1 MKQSITIL
9 LVVFTT
15 FVSVAQKKVITHNDY
30 DRWMRIGK
38 TALSENGKV
47 IVYEV
52 EPITPFADGFSE
64 VYNTQTKQNFKLNR
78 AGNSNLDFEENFVF
92 FQQKPSFETDRK
104 ERKDK
109 VKKDKKERNSFFVY
123 DVKQHKITDSIL
135 RIKDFKIPE
144 KYGNFVAVQK
154 LKELNNTK
162 ENPAKGS
169 KKDSTTVKPKKSLK
183 FEEDYLIVKNLKF
196 KSNDTL
202 FLIKNYGFVEN
213 EKAMLIA
220 KGIDTLKKKQAF
232 YKYSLE
238 DKKLTLLDYNKIK
251 FGEFGASKDGKKIAF
266 LAAKDSIKKD
276 SLKFDLFYWSNNLL
290 KKVVDTSFQ
299 QLKNGY
305 KLSTYK
311 APYFSD
317 NGKKLFFFTQLIP
330 KKFDNDTTLLKD
342 ELAEV
347 SVWSWNDKLIQTEQE
362 FNIKRSREKSY
373 LSVYDVEKERINTL
387 QDKFFDNVITA
398 KDNNSRYILG
408 ISSDPYLIES
418 TWDYPSKR
426 DIYIIDVETGQH
438 KLAIEKTSSVP
449 KLSENG
455 ENAVYY
461 RHEDQQWYVLHL
473 PTHKIINL
481 TASLKVPFYEVDNDL
496 PTLPEAYGFGGFI
509 NNKTVLLYDEF
520 DIWQID
526 LTGKINPIN
535 LTKDGRINKIEYRLV
550 QLSSDRDDVDKV
562 SYFNKNMVL
571 RGFDKKTKESGYYT
585 LNPKTYQK
593 INLIKSNKKLFEDLK
608 KSNQENVLV
617 YTRQSTNEFPN
628 IWTTKDFKNVEKV
641 SNVNKHDDEFLRGTS
656 ELVKWTSYDGKQLEG
671 ILYKPENFDAAKKYP
686 MITYFY
692 EKSAVRLNNYMTPQ
706 PSASTVNIAY
716 FTSNGYLVFVPDIVY
731 EIGYPGKSAYNCI
744 MSGVEAME
752 KLPFVDSANLGIQGQ
767 SWGGYQTAYLITKTN
782 KFKAAMAGAPVSN
795 MISAYG
801 GIRWES
807 GKNRAFQYEKTQS
820 RIGKTPWEDLNLY
833 IENSPLFGVPTI
845 ETPVL
850 IMANESD
857 GAVPKEQ
864 GIEFYIALRR
874 FQKPSWLLMY
884 KDEAHNLRK
893 QKNRKDLSVRMSQF
907 FDHYLK
913 GEKTPNWM
921 INGIEA
927 VDKGT
932 VFAYDLS
939 DDKNE

>member
-1 MKQSITIL
+1 MQRHLIL
-9 LVVFTT
+9 LL
-15 FVSVAQKKVITHNDY
+15 VSFISIVSIAQKKVITHDDY
-30 DRWMRIGK
+30 DRWMKMGE
-38 TALSENGKV
+38 TQLSEKGNI
-47 IVYEV
+47 IVYNV
-52 EPITPFADGFSE
+52 EPITPFANSIVE
-64 VYNTQTKQNFKLNR
+64 VYNTKTKTYFKLDRGINPTI
-78 AGNSNLDFEENFVF
+78 DFDENFVF

-123 DVKQHKITDSIL
+123 DVKQHKLIDSVL
-135 RIKDFKIPE
+135 KIKDFKSPE
-144 KYGNFVAVQK
+144 KYGNYVAIHK
-154 LKELNNTK
+154 LKEVSVTK
-162 ENPAKGS
+162 EKS
-169 KKDSTTVKPKKSLK
+169 KKDTTNIKQKSLK
-183 FEEDYLIVKNLKF
+183 FEDDYLIVKNLKA
-196 KSNDTL
+196 KINDTL
-202 FLIKNYGFVEN
+202 FLIKNYSFIEN
-213 EKAMLIA
+213 EKALLVA
-220 KGIDTLKKKQAF
+220 KGIDTLKKKQAL

-238 DKKLTLLDYNKIK
+238 DKKLTLLDHNKIK
-251 FGEFGASKDGKKIAF
+251 FSQFGASKDGQKIAF
-266 LAAKDSIKKD
+266 LSAKDSIKKD

-299 QLKNGY
+299 QLKSGY
-305 KLSTYK
+305 KTSTFK

-317 NGKKLFFFTQLIP
+317 NGKKLFFFTQVIP
-330 KKFDNDTTLLKD
+330 KKFDSDTTLLKD
-342 ELAEV
+342 ELGEV

-362 FNIKRSREKSY
+362 FNLKRSRSKPY
-373 LSVYDVEKERINTL
+373 LSVYDIEKEKITTL
-387 QDKFFDNVITA
+387 QDDNLENVITT

-408 ISSDPYLIES
+408 ISSIPYLIES

-426 DIYIIDVETGQH
+426 DVYIVDTETGN
-438 KLAIEKTSSVP
+438 KTLAVVKTTSTP

-461 RHEDQQWYVLHL
+461 RHDDQQWHSLHL
-473 PTHKIINL
+473 PTNKIINL
-481 TASLKVPFYEVDNDL
+481 TATLKVPFYEVDNDL
-496 PTLPEAYGFGGFI
+496 PALPEAYGFGGFV
-509 NNKTVLLYDEF
+509 NSQTVLLYDEF
-520 DIWQID
+520 DVWQFD
-526 LTGKINPIN
+526 LTGKSPSIN
-535 LTKDGRINKIEYRLV
+535 LTKDGRTQKIEYRTV
-550 QLSSDRDDVDKV
+550 QLSTDRDNTDKV
-562 SYFNKNMVL
+562 SYFDKNIVL
-571 RGFDKKTKESGYYT
+571 RGFDKKTKESGFYS

-593 INLIKSNKKLFEDLK
+593 VNLIKSEKRLFENLK
-608 KSNQENVLV
+608 KSNQENSFV

-628 IWTTKDFKNVEKV
+628 IWTTKDFKGVKQV
-641 SNVNKHDDEFLRGTS
+641 SSVNQHDEEYLRGTA
-656 ELVKWTSYDGKQLEG
+656 ELVKWNAYNGVPLEG
-671 ILYKPENFDAAKKYP
+671 ILYKPENFDPNKKYP

-692 EKSAVRLNNYMTPQ
+692 EKSADRLNNYVTPQ
-706 PSASTVNIAY
+706 PSASTVNFAY

-820 RIGKTPWEDLNLY
+820 RIGKTLWEDLDLY
-833 IENSPLFGVPTI
+833 IENSPLFGVPQI
-845 ETPVL
+845 ETPLL

-884 KDEAHNLRK
+884 KGEAHNLLK
-893 QKNRKDLSVRMSQF
+893 QKNRKDLSIRMMQF

-913 GEKTPNWM
+913 GENQPSWM

-932 VFAYDLS
+932 VFGYELEEEKS
-939 DDKNE
+939 N

>member
-1 MKQSITIL
+1 MQRHLIL
-9 LVVFTT
+9 LLVSFISI
-15 FVSVAQKKVITHNDY
+15 VSVAQKKVITHDDY
-30 DRWMRIGK
+30 DRWMKMGE
-38 TALSENGKV
+38 TQLSEKGNI
-47 IVYEV
+47 IVYNI
-52 EPITPFADGFSE
+52 EPITPFANSLVE
-64 VYNTQTKQNFKLNR
+64 VYNTKTKTYFKLDSGINPTI
-78 AGNSNLDFEENFVF
+78 DFDENFVF

-123 DVKQHKITDSIL
+123 DVKQHKIIDSIL
-135 RIKDFKIPE
+135 KIKDFKSPE
-144 KYGNFVAVQK
+144 KYGNFVAIQK
-154 LKELNNTK
+154 LKEVSVTK
-162 ENPAKGS
+162 EKS
-169 KKDSTTVKPKKSLK
+169 KKDSTVTKPKSLK
-183 FEEDYLIVKNLKF
+183 FEDDYLLVKNLKT
-196 KSNDTL
+196 KTNDTL
-202 FLIKNYGFVEN
+202 FLIKNYSFIEN
-213 EKAMLIA
+213 EKALLLV
-220 KGIDTLKKKQAF
+220 KGIDSLKKKQAL
-232 YKYSLE
+232 YKYSLD
-238 DKKLTLLDYNKIK
+238 DKKLTLLDHNKIK
-251 FGEFGASKDGKKIAF
+251 ISQFGASKDGQKIAF
-266 LAAKDSIKKD
+266 LSAKDSIKKD

-290 KKVVDTSFQ
+290 KKVIDTSFQ
-299 QLKNGY
+299 QLKSGY
-305 KLSTYK
+305 KTSIFK

-317 NGKKLFFFTQLIP
+317 NGKKLFFFTQVIP
-330 KKFDNDTTLLKD
+330 KKFDSDTTLLKD
-342 ELAEV
+342 ELGEV

-362 FNIKRSREKSY
+362 FNLKRSRSKSY
-373 LSVYDVEKERINTL
+373 LSVYDIEKEKIITL
-387 QDKFFDNVITA
+387 QDDKFENVITA

-408 ISSDPYLIES
+408 ISSIPYLIES

-426 DIYIIDVETGQH
+426 DIYIIDTETGN
-438 KLAIEKTSSVP
+438 KSLAVVKTTSTP

-461 RHEDQQWYVLHL
+461 RHDDQQWYSLHL
-473 PTHKIINL
+473 PTNKIINL
-481 TASLKVPFYEVDNDL
+481 TATLKVPFYEVDNDL
-496 PTLPEAYGFGGFI
+496 PALPEAYGFGGFV
-509 NNKTVLLYDEF
+509 NSQTVLLYDEF
-520 DIWQID
+520 DVWQFD
-526 LTGKINPIN
+526 LTGKKPSIN
-535 LTKDGRINKIEYRLV
+535 LTKDGRTQKIEYRTV
-550 QLSSDRDDVDKV
+550 QLSTDRDNTDKV
-562 SYFNKNMVL
+562 SYFDKNIVL
-571 RGFDKKTKESGYYT
+571 RGFDKKTKESGFYS

-593 INLIKSNKKLFEDLK
+593 VNLIKSEKRLFENLK
-608 KSNQENVLV
+608 KSNQENIFV

-628 IWTTKDFKNVEKV
+628 IWTTKDFKSVKQV
-641 SNVNKHDDEFLRGTS
+641 SSVNQHDEEYLRGTA
-656 ELVKWTSYDGKQLEG
+656 ELVKWNAYNGVPLEG
-671 ILYKPENFDAAKKYP
+671 ILYKPENFDPNKKYP

-692 EKSAVRLNNYMTPQ
+692 EKSADRLNNYVTPQ
-706 PSASTVNIAY
+706 PSASTVNFAY

-767 SWGGYQTAYLITKTN
+767 SWGGYQTAYLVTKTN

-820 RIGKTPWEDLNLY
+820 RIGKTLWENLDLY
-833 IENSPLFGVPTI
+833 IENSPLFGVPQI
-845 ETPVL
+845 ETPLL

-884 KDEAHNLRK
+884 KGEAHNLLK
-893 QKNRKDLSVRMSQF
+893 QKNRKDLSIRMMQF

-913 GEKTPNWM
+913 GENQPSWM

-932 VFAYDLS
+932 VFGFELEEKS
-939 DDKNE
+939 N